1 MWGAPQCG
9 SKKEVQDC
17 VDTAMEQT
25 SHTVQRGEK
34 ETERQGTGC
43 LDVN

>member
-1 MWGAPQCG
+1 MWGAPQRG
-9 SKKEVQDC
+9 SKNKVQDY

-34 ETERQGTGC
+34 ETEWQGTGC
-43 LDVN
+43 LDAN